1 MEKLSRVA
9 VAVLLLLLL
18 LLLSLLAGLA
28 SSSYDAEQGT

>member
-9 VAVLLLLLL
+9 VAVLLLL

>member
-9 VAVLLLLLL
+9 VAVLLLL

-28 SSSYDAEQGT
+28 SSSYDAEQRT

>member
-9 VAVLLLLLL
+9 VAVLLL

>member
-9 VAVLLLLLL
+9 VAVL